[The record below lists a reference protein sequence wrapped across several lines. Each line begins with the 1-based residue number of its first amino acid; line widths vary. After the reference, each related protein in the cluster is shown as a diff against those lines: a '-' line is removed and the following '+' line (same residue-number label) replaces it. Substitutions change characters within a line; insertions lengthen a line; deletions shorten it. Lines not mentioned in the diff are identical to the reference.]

1 MAYKKTEEEEKPK
14 TSLEKFLE
22 KAKLKEEIAE
32 VADET
37 YEETGYPEP
46 AKNYRLIL
54 ESFGTPVEQIYF
66 WIYNHLRYDQNYNN
80 IIKLVDT
87 FSASESSTFWG
98 QNTQRLNFQQEKAG
112 GYLRIISELIKQL
125 FQIVRELRMIDEK
138 ITVRKAWSGKNK
150 EGKRYKSADVTLK
163 GEFVEL
169 VEGGAKEVNS
179 VYGLA
184 REVGF
189 HILPDLFFNTR
200 IYRKEDVDRI
210 IGGMEYNEK
219 VKAVLKKKLFNF
231 LVWLESTDKEFNDR
245 RTFQLR
251 YLYQHWQTIRTY
263 MMWIKPYLRNIKRLS
278 MKQKHIDSAE
288 IIGAFETS
296 IIEIEILAHKS
307 VGKGVN
313 ACTLAHFYYT
323 TKPNM
328 SFHTQDYQNKGPI
341 HVGKVIIDLK
351 AYGWSDDQIKEY
363 QEYRDEEDLEL
374 LGLADQKIQAAMD
387 MLGDSF
393 KEYLKECG
401 EEFVKKKEEK
411 PKKQKQ
417 DSILTPFLAIFS
429 GFAELGKAFFPPKEK
444 VEKEKKVPD
453 KKALEKAAK
462 AARMST
468 WLTYNLYKKANGLL
482 AW

>member
-1 MAYKKTEEEEKPK
+1 MAKEEEKKKPV
-14 TSLEKFLE
+14 TAWEKFLD
-22 KAKLKEEIAE
+22 KADLKEEISE
-32 VADET
+32 VTDET

-46 AKNYRLIL
+46 IKNYRFIL

-66 WIYNHLRYDQNYNN
+66 WIYNHLRYDQHYSK

-87 FSASESSTFWG
+87 FSASETSSFWG

-112 GYLRIISELIKQL
+112 GYLRIISELVKQL

-138 ITVRKAWSGKNK
+138 VIVRKAWHGDNK
-150 EGKRYKSADVTLK
+150 EKTKYKSADVTLK

-189 HILPDLFFNTR
+189 HVLPDLFFNTR
-200 IYRKEDVDRI
+200 IYEKEDVDRI
-210 IGGMEYNEK
+210 VGNMEYNERLK
-219 VKAVLKKKLFNF
+219 GVLKKKLFNF
-231 LVWLESTDKEFNDR
+231 LVWLESTDKEFKDR

-278 MKQKHIDSAE
+278 MKEKHIESAE
-288 IIGAFETS
+288 MIGAFETS
-296 IIEIEILAHKS
+296 IIEIEILAYKAIKD
-307 VGKGVN
+307 GAN

-328 SFHTQDYQNKGPI
+328 SFNTPDYQHKGPV
-341 HVGKVIIDLK
+341 HVGKVVIDLK
-351 AYGWSDDQIKEY
+351 AYAWSDDQIKSY
-363 QEYRDEEDLEL
+363 QKYRDEEDLEL
-374 LGLADQKIQAAMD
+374 LGLADQKIQTAMD

-401 EEFVKKKEEK
+401 EEFEKKEEDKK
-411 PKKQKQ
+411 PKK
-417 DSILTPFLAIFS
+417 
-429 GFAELGKAFFPPKEK
+429 
-444 VEKEKKVPD
+444 
-453 KKALEKAAK
+453 
-462 AARMST
+462 
-468 WLTYNLYKKANGLL
+468 
-482 AW
+482 